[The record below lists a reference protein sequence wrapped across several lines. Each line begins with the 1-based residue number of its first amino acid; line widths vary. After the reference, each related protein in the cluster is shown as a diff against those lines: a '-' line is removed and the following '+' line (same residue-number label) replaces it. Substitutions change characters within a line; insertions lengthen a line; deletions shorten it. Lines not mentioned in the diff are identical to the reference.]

1 MRWGKRLLI
10 GTASVLVVLAAVP
23 GILLGTDTG
32 LQIIKGTLEKTVP
45 GLKIESLSG
54 SAFSLKA
61 DNLQYTAPGLTFR
74 GNVSWSLNASKLLS
88 RRVDLNAFE
97 LSEATLRI
105 RTQEMASSASTP
117 VPKSPTQKLDKT
129 QTSRF
134 KTPIAVI
141 VKRVAI
147 KNLQADIDGNLVNV
161 GLLQTQAVWTQ
172 SRIDIDSVLLRD
184 SSFQSAETPPSD
196 ESIGS
201 ALKRTFSEVIVPTIP
216 AIELPLDLN
225 LKRFELSNFTIKGN
239 PDQTVDSVTFALT
252 AQNGAVALEN
262 IAARAIGAELT
273 GAVTL
278 GLDARHEMTLDLNLS
293 ALVAREA
300 IPTGVLPT
308 IAEPTTEEIE
318 NFYERLKDV
327 RAERL
332 KAAQERRAKRRAQG
346 IEPRKQ
352 VDAKTL
358 TREEKRELRRKA
370 QARLK
375 RRIER
380 WRDSVR
386 GLLPKPEPQPPVTI
400 NLTLSGQGSLNDT
413 LSLSGRIENVPG
425 VQGASFVL
433 TASPTKLGL
442 PLSAEIR
449 ADKVEISGAI
459 VNAVDVNLSGKA
471 VDYALNA
478 TAKALY
484 PVDEKHSVTADVVIR
499 GKGSEVAS
507 HLTDFSILSNVGRVQ
522 IDGQANWE
530 KNVRF
535 AAALNLSGLNTKEVL
550 PQTPLTV
557 DGSFVIWGER
567 QNGRWKAKLQ
577 DLTVLGEL
585 RGQSLALTGAVESHG
600 NGIVEAPEL
609 YFAVGNNTFEFSGKA
624 DFAKDVPELDF
635 KTKIDAPDFGLV
647 DPNLLGSV
655 KGTLA
660 VTGTTRLPVINA
672 DLTARNIDY
681 FGTTLKRG
689 HLTGRM
695 RSRDVVSGRLTLQLT
710 DFKTQGVDIRKA
722 TIELRGN
729 ELRHNLTVHTE
740 GTPISVDAKISG
752 IYERMLGNW
761 AGALAELKVKTA
773 YGPVTLEKPMRLAYV
788 PDLNRANV
796 SKACLAHTHARLC
809 LENDLKID
817 LTNRSD
823 LRILIGLPKFDL
835 AFIKQYF
842 PGRFVADGII
852 KANADVTLPAGLSEL
867 PRGRVTVRAQDI
879 STKYRMDLSDLRVG
893 FNSVQLSFANAKD
906 SIEGNWKIDIKD
918 NGDIEGSLRMSD
930 LFNTRTVDGALKF
943 VAVDATLVNSF
954 LSPGESAE
962 GQWFGNLRFAGTLEE
977 PLIYGRTGLFNAK
990 LDSTKLPFEMLPSDI
1005 KLTFNGNS
1013 STLEGHLKTPQGEV
1027 ALNGSAD
1034 WRTIGEGK
1042 AIVTTKGSN
1051 LRVTLPPDIEFDL
1064 TTDVTCEASSDLI
1077 KLDGA
1082 ISIPWAKV
1090 SVSKLPASAVDV
1102 SDDVVRLDRP
1112 RAKKKAAGKPI
1123 PIESNLRIHIGD
1135 DVRVE
1140 AMGLKARLTGNLNVI
1155 QDNGTL
1161 GLTGQISVPTG
1172 SFKAYGQDL
1181 LVRRGEFHFVG
1192 AVANPLLDLE
1202 AIRNPDRT
1210 ADDVIAGIRVTGS
1223 VDSPQVAVFTDP
1235 AKSETE
1241 ALSYLIRGEGLDPS
1255 GDSDNTM
1262 ITSALI
1268 NLGLSQGSHVFESLG
1283 DAVGISGLGFETEG
1297 VGDSSQLVVS
1307 GYVLPGLKVKY
1318 GVGIFDS
1325 LATLTLRY
1333 RVIPKLYVEAVSGV
1347 DQALDLLY
1355 SFEF

>member
-1 MRWGKRLLI
+1 MTWAKRLFI
-10 GTASVLVVLAAVP
+10 GAASVLVVLAAVP
-23 GILLGTDTG
+23 GFLLGTETG
-32 LQIIKGTLEKTVP
+32 LQIIKGALEKAVP

-61 DNLQYTAPGLTFR
+61 DKLQYTAPGLTFR

-262 IAARAIGAELT
+262 IAARTMGAELT

-370 QARLK
+370 QARFK

-484 PVDEKHSVTADVVIR
+484 PVDEKHSVTADIVIR

-710 DFKTQGVDIRKA
+710 DFKTQDVDIRKA

-817 LTNRSD
+817 LTDRSD

-879 STKYRMDLSDLRVG
+879 STKYRMDLSDLKVG

-930 LFNTRTVDGALKF
+930 LFNTRTVDGTLKF

-1161 GLTGQISVPTG
+1161 GLTGQISVPSG

-1333 RVIPKLYVEAVSGV
+1333 RVIPRLYVEAVSGV

>member
-1 MRWGKRLLI
+1 MTWAKRLFI
-10 GTASVLVVLAAVP
+10 GAASVLVVLAAVP
-23 GILLGTDTG
+23 GFLLGTETG
-32 LQIIKGTLEKTVP
+32 LQIIKGALEKTVP

-61 DNLQYTAPGLTFR
+61 DNLQYDAPGLAFH
-74 GNVSWSLNASKLLS
+74 GNLSWDLSVAKLLS
-88 RRVDLNAFE
+88 RRVALHDFE
-97 LSEATLRI
+97 ISDASLLV

-117 VPKSPTQKLDKT
+117 PPEPTTQPTDKA
-129 QTSRF
+129 QTSQL
-134 KTPIAVI
+134 KTPVAVI
-141 VKRVAI
+141 VERVAI

-216 AIELPLDLN
+216 AIEIPLDLN

-239 PDQTVDSVTFALT
+239 PDQTIDSVTFALT

-262 IAARAIGAELT
+262 IAARAMGAELT

-278 GLDARHEMTLDLNLS
+278 GLDARHEMTLDLSLS

-358 TREEKRELRRKA
+358 SREEKRELRRKA

-386 GLLPKPEPQPPVTI
+386 GLLPKPEPQPPVAVH
-400 NLTLSGQGSLNDT
+400 LTLSGQGSLNDT

-484 PVDEKHSVTADVVIR
+484 PVDEKHSVTADIVIQ

-624 DFAKDVPELDF
+624 DFAKDIPELDF

-710 DFKTQGVDIRKA
+710 DFKTQGVDMRKA

-740 GTPISVDAKISG
+740 GTPVSVDAKISG

-879 STKYRMDLSDLRVG
+879 STKYRMDLSDLKVG
-893 FNSVQLSFANAKD
+893 FNSVHLSFANAKD

-930 LFNTRTVDGALKF
+930 LFNSRTVDGTLKF

-1161 GLTGQISVPTG
+1161 GLTGQISVPSG

-1333 RVIPKLYVEAVSGV
+1333 RVIPRLYVEAVSGV

>member
-1 MRWGKRLLI
+1 MTWAKRLFI
-10 GTASVLVVLAAVP
+10 GAASVLVVLAAVP
-23 GILLGTDTG
+23 GFLLGTETG
-32 LQIIKGTLEKTVP
+32 LQIIKGALEKAVP
-45 GLKIESLSG
+45 GLRIESLSG

-117 VPKSPTQKLDKT
+117 PPGPTTQPTDKA
-129 QTSRF
+129 QTSQL
-134 KTPIAVI
+134 KTPVAVI
-141 VKRVAI
+141 VERVAI

-262 IAARAIGAELT
+262 IAARAMGAELT

-484 PVDEKHSVTADVVIR
+484 PVDEKHSVTADIVIR

-710 DFKTQGVDIRKA
+710 DFKTQDVDIRKA

-817 LTNRSD
+817 LTDRSD

-879 STKYRMDLSDLRVG
+879 STKYRMDLSDLKVG

-930 LFNTRTVDGALKF
+930 LFNTRTVDGTLKF

-1161 GLTGQISVPTG
+1161 GLTGQISVPSG

-1333 RVIPKLYVEAVSGV
+1333 RVIPRLYVEAVSGV

>member
-1 MRWGKRLLI
+1 MTWAKRLFI
-10 GTASVLVVLAAVP
+10 GAASVLVVLAAVP
-23 GILLGTDTG
+23 GFLLGTETG

-262 IAARAIGAELT
+262 IAARAMGAELT

-585 RGQSLALTGAVESHG
+585 RGQSLALTGTVESHG

-624 DFAKDVPELDF
+624 DFAKDIPELDF

-879 STKYRMDLSDLRVG
+879 STKYRMDLSDLKVG
-893 FNSVQLSFANAKD
+893 FNSVHLSFANAKD

-930 LFNTRTVDGALKF
+930 LFNTRTVDGTLKF

-1161 GLTGQISVPTG
+1161 GLTGQISVPSG

-1333 RVIPKLYVEAVSGV
+1333 RVIPRLYVEAVSGV

>member
-54 SAFSLKA
+54 STFSLKA

-97 LSEATLRI
+97 LSEATLQI

-262 IAARAIGAELT
+262 IAARAMGAELT

-293 ALVAREA
+293 TLVAREA

-550 PQTPLTV
+550 PQTPLIV

-585 RGQSLALTGAVESHG
+585 RGQSLALTGTVESHG

-624 DFAKDVPELDF
+624 DFAKDIPELDF

-879 STKYRMDLSDLRVG
+879 STKYRMDLSDLKVG

-1333 RVIPKLYVEAVSGV
+1333 RVIPRLYVEAVSGV

>member
-97 LSEATLRI
+97 LSEATLQI

-262 IAARAIGAELT
+262 IAARAMGAELT

-823 LRILIGLPKFDL
+823 LSILIGLPKFDL

-879 STKYRMDLSDLRVG
+879 STKYRMDLSDLKVG

-1102 SDDVVRLDRP
+1102 SDDAVRLDRP

-1161 GLTGQISVPTG
+1161 GLTGQISVPSG

>member
-88 RRVDLNAFE
+88 RCVDLNAFE

-262 IAARAIGAELT
+262 IAARAMGAELT

-484 PVDEKHSVTADVVIR
+484 PVDEKHSVTADIVIR

-624 DFAKDVPELDF
+624 DFAKDIPELDF

-761 AGALAELKVKTA
+761 AGTLAELKVKTA

-879 STKYRMDLSDLRVG
+879 STKYRMDLSDLEVG

-1161 GLTGQISVPTG
+1161 GLTGQISVPSG

>member
-1 MRWGKRLLI
+1 MTWAKRLFI
-10 GTASVLVVLAAVP
+10 GAASVLVVLAAVP
-23 GILLGTDTG
+23 GFLLGTETG
-32 LQIIKGTLEKTVP
+32 LQIIKGALEKAVP

-61 DNLQYTAPGLTFR
+61 DNLQYDATGLAFH
-74 GNVSWSLNASKLLS
+74 GNLSWDLSVAKLLS
-88 RRVDLNAFE
+88 RRVALHDFE
-97 LSEATLRI
+97 ISDASLLV

-117 VPKSPTQKLDKT
+117 PLEPTTQPTDKA
-129 QTSRF
+129 QTSQL
-134 KTPIAVI
+134 KTPVAVI
-141 VKRVAI
+141 VERVAI

-216 AIELPLDLN
+216 AIEIPLDLN

-239 PDQTVDSVTFALT
+239 PDQTIDSVTFALT

-262 IAARAIGAELT
+262 IAARAMGAELT

-278 GLDARHEMTLDLNLS
+278 GLDARHEMTLDLSLS

-358 TREEKRELRRKA
+358 SREEKRELRRKA

-386 GLLPKPEPQPPVTI
+386 GLLPKPEPQPPVAVH
-400 NLTLSGQGSLNDT
+400 LTLSGQGSLNDT

-484 PVDEKHSVTADVVIR
+484 PVDEKHSVTADIVIR

-624 DFAKDVPELDF
+624 DFAKDIPELDF

-710 DFKTQGVDIRKA
+710 DIKTQGVDMRKA

-740 GTPISVDAKISG
+740 GTPVSVDAKISG

-879 STKYRMDLSDLRVG
+879 STKYRMDLSDLKVG
-893 FNSVQLSFANAKD
+893 FNSVHLSFANAKD

-930 LFNTRTVDGALKF
+930 LFNSRTVDGTLKF

-1112 RAKKKAAGKPI
+1112 RAKKKAAGRPI

-1161 GLTGQISVPTG
+1161 GLTGQISVPSG

-1333 RVIPKLYVEAVSGV
+1333 RVIPRLYVEAVSGV

>member
-1 MRWGKRLLI
+1 MTWAKRLFI
-10 GTASVLVVLAAVP
+10 GAASVLVVLAAVP
-23 GILLGTDTG
+23 GFLLGTETG
-32 LQIIKGTLEKTVP
+32 LQIIKGALEKAVP

-61 DNLQYTAPGLTFR
+61 DNLQYDATGLAFH
-74 GNVSWSLNASKLLS
+74 GNLSWDLSVAKLLS
-88 RRVDLNAFE
+88 RRVALHDFE
-97 LSEATLRI
+97 ISDASLLV

-117 VPKSPTQKLDKT
+117 PLEPTTQPTDKA
-129 QTSRF
+129 QTSQL
-134 KTPIAVI
+134 KTPVAVI
-141 VKRVAI
+141 VERVAI

-216 AIELPLDLN
+216 AIEIPLDLN

-239 PDQTVDSVTFALT
+239 PDQTIDSVTFALT

-262 IAARAIGAELT
+262 IAARAMGAELT

-278 GLDARHEMTLDLNLS
+278 GLDARHEMTLDLSLS

-358 TREEKRELRRKA
+358 SREEKRELRRKA

-386 GLLPKPEPQPPVTI
+386 GLLPKPEPQPPVAVH
-400 NLTLSGQGSLNDT
+400 LTLSGQGSLNDT

-484 PVDEKHSVTADVVIR
+484 PVDEKHSVTADIVIR

-624 DFAKDVPELDF
+624 DFAKDIPELDF

-710 DFKTQGVDIRKA
+710 DIKTQGVDMRKA

-740 GTPISVDAKISG
+740 GTPVSVDAKISG

-879 STKYRMDLSDLRVG
+879 STKYRMDLSDLKVG
-893 FNSVQLSFANAKD
+893 FNSVHLSFANAKD

-930 LFNTRTVDGALKF
+930 LFNSRTVDGTLKF

-1112 RAKKKAAGKPI
+1112 RAKKKAAGRPI

-1161 GLTGQISVPTG
+1161 GLTGQISVPSG

-1283 DAVGISGLGFETEG
+1283 DAVGISVVGFETEG

-1333 RVIPKLYVEAVSGV
+1333 RVIPRLYVEAVSGV

>member
-262 IAARAIGAELT
+262 IAARAMGAELT

-370 QARLK
+370 QTRLK

-499 GKGSEVAS
+499 GKGSEVVS

-624 DFAKDVPELDF
+624 DFAKDIPELDF

-879 STKYRMDLSDLRVG
+879 STKYRMDLSDLKVG

-1333 RVIPKLYVEAVSGV
+1333 RVIPRLYVEAVSGV

>member
-1 MRWGKRLLI
+1 MTWAKRLFI
-10 GTASVLVVLAAVP
+10 GAASVLVVLAAVP
-23 GILLGTDTG
+23 GFLLGTETG
-32 LQIIKGTLEKTVP
+32 LQIIKGALEKTVP

-61 DNLQYTAPGLTFR
+61 DNLQYDAPGLAFH
-74 GNVSWSLNASKLLS
+74 GNLSWDLSVAKLLS
-88 RRVDLNAFE
+88 RRVALHDFE
-97 LSEATLRI
+97 ISDASLLV

-117 VPKSPTQKLDKT
+117 PPEPTTQPTDKA
-129 QTSRF
+129 QTSQL
-134 KTPIAVI
+134 KTPVAVI
-141 VKRVAI
+141 VERVAI

-216 AIELPLDLN
+216 AIEIPLDLN

-239 PDQTVDSVTFALT
+239 PDQTIDSVTFALT

-262 IAARAIGAELT
+262 IAARAMGAELT

-278 GLDARHEMTLDLNLS
+278 GLDARHEMTLDLSLS

-358 TREEKRELRRKA
+358 SREEKRELRRKA

-386 GLLPKPEPQPPVTI
+386 GLLPKPEPQPPVAVH
-400 NLTLSGQGSLNDT
+400 LTLSGQGSLNDT

-459 VNAVDVNLSGKA
+459 VNAVDVHLSGKA

-484 PVDEKHSVTADVVIR
+484 PVDEKHSVTADIVIR

-624 DFAKDVPELDF
+624 DFAKDIPELDF

-710 DFKTQGVDIRKA
+710 DFKTQGVDMRKA

-740 GTPISVDAKISG
+740 GTPVSVDAKISG

-879 STKYRMDLSDLRVG
+879 STKYRMDLSDLKVG
-893 FNSVQLSFANAKD
+893 FNSVHLSFANAKD

-930 LFNTRTVDGALKF
+930 LFNTRTVDGTLKF

-1161 GLTGQISVPTG
+1161 GLTGQISVPSG

-1235 AKSETE
+1235 VKSETE

-1333 RVIPKLYVEAVSGV
+1333 RVIPRLYVEAVSGV

>member
-1 MRWGKRLLI
+1 M
-10 GTASVLVVLAAVP
+10 LVVLAAVP

-141 VKRVAI
+141 IKRVAI

-262 IAARAIGAELT
+262 IAARAMGAELT

-370 QARLK
+370 QTRLK

-499 GKGSEVAS
+499 GKGSEVVS

-624 DFAKDVPELDF
+624 DFAKDIPELDF

-879 STKYRMDLSDLRVG
+879 STKYRMDLSDLKVG

-1102 SDDVVRLDRP
+1102 SDDAVRLDRP

-1161 GLTGQISVPTG
+1161 GLTGQISVPSG

-1333 RVIPKLYVEAVSGV
+1333 RVIPRLYVEAVSGV

>member
-1 MRWGKRLLI
+1 MTWAKRLFI
-10 GTASVLVVLAAVP
+10 GAASVLVVLAAVP
-23 GILLGTDTG
+23 GFLLGTETG
-32 LQIIKGTLEKTVP
+32 LQIIKGALEKTVP

-61 DNLQYTAPGLTFR
+61 DNLQYDAPGLAFH
-74 GNVSWSLNASKLLS
+74 GNLSWDLSVAKLLS
-88 RRVDLNAFE
+88 RRVALHDFE
-97 LSEATLRI
+97 ISDASLLV

-117 VPKSPTQKLDKT
+117 PPEPTTQPTDKA
-129 QTSRF
+129 QTSQL
-134 KTPIAVI
+134 KTPVAVI
-141 VKRVAI
+141 VERVAI

-216 AIELPLDLN
+216 AIEIPLDLN

-239 PDQTVDSVTFALT
+239 PDQTIDSVTFALT

-262 IAARAIGAELT
+262 IAARAMGAELT

-278 GLDARHEMTLDLNLS
+278 GLDARHEMTLDLSLS

-358 TREEKRELRRKA
+358 SREEKRELRRKA

-386 GLLPKPEPQPPVTI
+386 GLLPKPEPQPPVAVH
-400 NLTLSGQGSLNDT
+400 LTLSGQGSLNDT

-484 PVDEKHSVTADVVIR
+484 PVDEKHSVTADIVIR

-879 STKYRMDLSDLRVG
+879 STKYRMDLSDLKVG
-893 FNSVQLSFANAKD
+893 FNSVHLSFANAKD

-930 LFNTRTVDGALKF
+930 LFNTRTVDGTLKF

-954 LSPGESAE
+954 LSPGESAQ

-1161 GLTGQISVPTG
+1161 GLTGQISVPSG

-1192 AVANPLLDLE
+1192 AVANPLLDME

-1210 ADDVIAGIRVTGS
+1210 ADDVIACIRVTGS

-1333 RVIPKLYVEAVSGV
+1333 RVIPRLYVEAVSGV

>member
-61 DNLQYTAPGLTFR
+61 DNLQYTAPGLAFH
-74 GNVSWSLNASKLLS
+74 GNLSWDLSVAKLLS
-88 RRVDLNAFE
+88 RRVALHDFE
-97 LSEATLRI
+97 ISDASLLV

-134 KTPIAVI
+134 KTPVAVI

-225 LKRFELSNFTIKGN
+225 LKRFELSNFTIKDN

-262 IAARAIGAELT
+262 IAARAMGAELT

-400 NLTLSGQGSLNDT
+400 NITLSGQGSLNDT

-567 QNGRWKAKLQ
+567 QNGRWKAKLH

-585 RGQSLALTGAVESHG
+585 RGQSLALTGTVESHG

-624 DFAKDVPELDF
+624 DFAKDIPELDF

-879 STKYRMDLSDLRVG
+879 STKYRMDLSDLKVG

-930 LFNTRTVDGALKF
+930 LFNTRTVDGTLKF

-1042 AIVTTKGSN
+1042 AILTTKGSN

-1102 SDDVVRLDRP
+1102 SDDAVRLDRP

-1333 RVIPKLYVEAVSGV
+1333 RVIPRLYVEAVSGV

>member
-1 MRWGKRLLI
+1 MTWAKRLFI
-10 GTASVLVVLAAVP
+10 GAASVLVVLAAVP
-23 GILLGTDTG
+23 GFLLGTETG
-32 LQIIKGTLEKTVP
+32 LQIIKGALEKAVP

-61 DNLQYTAPGLTFR
+61 DKLQYTAPGLTFR

-97 LSEATLRI
+97 LSGATLRI

-117 VPKSPTQKLDKT
+117 PAKPTTQPTDKA
-129 QTSRF
+129 QTSQL
-134 KTPIAVI
+134 KTPVAVI
-141 VKRVAI
+141 VDRVTI

-196 ESIGS
+196 EFIGS

-262 IAARAIGAELT
+262 IAARAMGAELT

-624 DFAKDVPELDF
+624 DFAKDIPELDF

-852 KANADVTLPAGLSEL
+852 KANADVTFPAGLSEL

-879 STKYRMDLSDLRVG
+879 STKYRMDLSDLKVG
-893 FNSVQLSFANAKD
+893 FNSVHLSFANAKD

-930 LFNTRTVDGALKF
+930 LFNTRTVDGTLKF

-1102 SDDVVRLDRP
+1102 SDDAVRLDRP

-1161 GLTGQISVPTG
+1161 GLTGQISVPSG

-1333 RVIPKLYVEAVSGV
+1333 RVIPRLYVEAVSGV

>member
-10 GTASVLVVLAAVP
+10 GTASVLVVLAAMP

-239 PDQTVDSVTFALT
+239 PDQTVDSVTFAFT

-262 IAARAIGAELT
+262 IAARAMGAELT

-308 IAEPTTEEIE
+308 IAEPTAEEIE

-624 DFAKDVPELDF
+624 DFAKDIPELDF

-879 STKYRMDLSDLRVG
+879 STKYRMDLSDLKVG

-1333 RVIPKLYVEAVSGV
+1333 RVIPRLYVEAVSGV

>member
-1 MRWGKRLLI
+1 MTWAKRLFI
-10 GTASVLVVLAAVP
+10 GAASVLVVLAAVP
-23 GILLGTDTG
+23 GFLLGTETG
-32 LQIIKGTLEKTVP
+32 LQIIKGALEKAVP
-45 GLKIESLSG
+45 GLRIESLSG
-54 SAFSLKA
+54 SVFSLKA
-61 DNLQYTAPGLTFR
+61 DNLQYDAPGLAFH
-74 GNVSWSLNASKLLS
+74 GNLSWDLSVAKLLS
-88 RRVDLNAFE
+88 RRVALHDFE
-97 LSEATLRI
+97 ISDASLLV

-117 VPKSPTQKLDKT
+117 PPEPTTQPTDKA
-129 QTSRF
+129 QTSQL
-134 KTPIAVI
+134 KTPVAVI
-141 VKRVAI
+141 VERVAI

-216 AIELPLDLN
+216 AIEIPLDLN

-239 PDQTVDSVTFALT
+239 PDQTIDSVTFALT

-262 IAARAIGAELT
+262 IAARAMGAELT
-273 GAVTL
+273 GAVAL
-278 GLDARHEMTLDLNLS
+278 GLDARHEMTLDLSLS

-358 TREEKRELRRKA
+358 SREEKRELRRKA

-879 STKYRMDLSDLRVG
+879 STKYRMDLSDLKVG
-893 FNSVQLSFANAKD
+893 FNSVHLSFANAKD

-930 LFNTRTVDGALKF
+930 LFNTRTVDGTLKF

-1161 GLTGQISVPTG
+1161 GLTGQISVPSG

-1333 RVIPKLYVEAVSGV
+1333 RVIPRLYVEAVSGV

>member
-1 MRWGKRLLI
+1 M
-10 GTASVLVVLAAVP
+10 LVVLAAVP

-262 IAARAIGAELT
+262 IAARAMGAELT

-530 KNVRF
+530 KSVRF

-740 GTPISVDAKISG
+740 GSPISVDAKISG

-879 STKYRMDLSDLRVG
+879 STKYRMDLSDLKVG

-930 LFNTRTVDGALKF
+930 LFNTRTVDGTLKF

-1181 LVRRGEFHFVG
+1181 LVRQGEFHFVG

-1241 ALSYLIRGEGLDPS
+1241 ALSYLIRGQGLDPS

-1333 RVIPKLYVEAVSGV
+1333 RVIPRLYVEAVSGV

>member
-1 MRWGKRLLI
+1 MTWAKRLFI
-10 GTASVLVVLAAVP
+10 GAASVLVVLAAVP
-23 GILLGTDTG
+23 GFLLGTETG
-32 LQIIKGTLEKTVP
+32 LQIIKGALEKAVP
-45 GLKIESLSG
+45 GLRIESLSG
-54 SAFSLKA
+54 SVFSLKA
-61 DNLQYTAPGLTFR
+61 DNLQYDAPGLAFH
-74 GNVSWSLNASKLLS
+74 GNLSWDLSVAKLLS
-88 RRVDLNAFE
+88 RRVALHDFE
-97 LSEATLRI
+97 ISDASLLV

-117 VPKSPTQKLDKT
+117 PLEPTTQPTDKA
-129 QTSRF
+129 QTSQL
-134 KTPIAVI
+134 KTPVAVI
-141 VKRVAI
+141 VERVAI

-216 AIELPLDLN
+216 AIEIPLDLN

-239 PDQTVDSVTFALT
+239 PDQTIDSVTFALT

-262 IAARAIGAELT
+262 IAARAMGAELT

-278 GLDARHEMTLDLNLS
+278 GLDARHEMTLDLSLS

-358 TREEKRELRRKA
+358 SREEKRELRRKA

-386 GLLPKPEPQPPVTI
+386 GLLPKPEPQPPVAVH
-400 NLTLSGQGSLNDT
+400 LTLSGQGSLNDT

-484 PVDEKHSVTADVVIR
+484 PVDEKHSVTADIVIR

-624 DFAKDVPELDF
+624 DFAKDIPELDF

-655 KGTLA
+655 KGSLA

-710 DFKTQGVDIRKA
+710 DFKTQGVDMRKA

-740 GTPISVDAKISG
+740 GTPVSVDAKISG

-879 STKYRMDLSDLRVG
+879 STKYRMDLSDLKVG
-893 FNSVQLSFANAKD
+893 FNSVQLTFANAKD

-930 LFNTRTVDGALKF
+930 LFNTRTVDGTLKF

-1161 GLTGQISVPTG
+1161 GLTGQISVPSG

-1333 RVIPKLYVEAVSGV
+1333 RVIPRLYVEAVSGV

>member
-1 MRWGKRLLI
+1 M
-10 GTASVLVVLAAVP
+10 LVVLAAVP

-239 PDQTVDSVTFALT
+239 PDQTVNSVTFALT

-262 IAARAIGAELT
+262 IAARAMGAELT

-332 KAAQERRAKRRAQG
+332 KAAQERRAKRRAHG

-530 KNVRF
+530 KSVRF

-624 DFAKDVPELDF
+624 NFAKDVPELDF

-879 STKYRMDLSDLRVG
+879 STKYRMDLSDLKVG
-893 FNSVQLSFANAKD
+893 FNSVQLTFANAKD

-1333 RVIPKLYVEAVSGV
+1333 RVIPRLYVEAVSGV

>member
-262 IAARAIGAELT
+262 IAARAMGAELT

-585 RGQSLALTGAVESHG
+585 RGQSLALTGTVESHG

-624 DFAKDVPELDF
+624 DFAKDIPELDF

-710 DFKTQGVDIRKA
+710 DFKTQCVDIRKA

-879 STKYRMDLSDLRVG
+879 STKYRMDLSDLKVG

-930 LFNTRTVDGALKF
+930 LFNTRTVDGTLKF

-1161 GLTGQISVPTG
+1161 GLTGQISVPSG

-1333 RVIPKLYVEAVSGV
+1333 RVIPRLYVEAVSGV

>member
-1 MRWGKRLLI
+1 MTWAKRLFI
-10 GTASVLVVLAAVP
+10 GAASVLVVLAAVP
-23 GILLGTDTG
+23 GFLLGTETG
-32 LQIIKGTLEKTVP
+32 LQIIKGALEKTVP

-61 DNLQYTAPGLTFR
+61 DNLQYDAPGLAFH
-74 GNVSWSLNASKLLS
+74 GNLSWDLSVAKLLS
-88 RRVDLNAFE
+88 RRVALHDFE
-97 LSEATLRI
+97 ISDASLLV

-117 VPKSPTQKLDKT
+117 PPEPTTQPTDKA
-129 QTSRF
+129 QTSQL
-134 KTPIAVI
+134 KTPVAVI
-141 VKRVAI
+141 VERVAI

-216 AIELPLDLN
+216 AIEIPLDLN

-239 PDQTVDSVTFALT
+239 PDQTIDSVTFALT

-262 IAARAIGAELT
+262 IAARAMGAELT

-278 GLDARHEMTLDLNLS
+278 GLDARHEMTLDLSLS

-358 TREEKRELRRKA
+358 SREEKRELRRKA

-386 GLLPKPEPQPPVTI
+386 GLLPKPEPQPPVAVH
-400 NLTLSGQGSLNDT
+400 LTLSGQGSLNDT

-484 PVDEKHSVTADVVIR
+484 PVDEKHSVTADIVIR

-624 DFAKDVPELDF
+624 DFAKDIPELDF

-695 RSRDVVSGRLTLQLT
+695 RSPDVVSGRLTLQLT
-710 DFKTQGVDIRKA
+710 DFKTQGVDMRKA

-740 GTPISVDAKISG
+740 GTPVSVDAKISG

-879 STKYRMDLSDLRVG
+879 STKYRMDLSDLKVG
-893 FNSVQLSFANAKD
+893 FNSVHLSFANAKD

-930 LFNTRTVDGALKF
+930 LFNTRTVDGTLKF

-1161 GLTGQISVPTG
+1161 GLTGQISVPSG

-1333 RVIPKLYVEAVSGV
+1333 RVIPRLYVEAVSGV

>member
-1 MRWGKRLLI
+1 M
-10 GTASVLVVLAAVP
+10 LVVLAAVP

-88 RRVDLNAFE
+88 RHVDLNAFE

-262 IAARAIGAELT
+262 IAARAMGAELT

-567 QNGRWKAKLQ
+567 QNRRWKAKLQ

-585 RGQSLALTGAVESHG
+585 RGQSLALTGTVESHG

-624 DFAKDVPELDF
+624 DFAKDIPELDF

-879 STKYRMDLSDLRVG
+879 STKYRMDLSDLKVG

-906 SIEGNWKIDIKD
+906 SIEGKWKIDIKD

-930 LFNTRTVDGALKF
+930 LFNTRTVDGTLNF

-1161 GLTGQISVPTG
+1161 GLTGQISVPSG

-1333 RVIPKLYVEAVSGV
+1333 RVIPRLYVEAVSGV

>member
-262 IAARAIGAELT
+262 IAARAMGAELT

-413 LSLSGRIENVPG
+413 LSLSGRLENVPG

-507 HLTDFSILSNVGRVQ
+507 HLTNFSILSNVGRVQ

-879 STKYRMDLSDLRVG
+879 STKYRMDLSDLKVG

-930 LFNTRTVDGALKF
+930 LFNTRTVDGTLKF

-1090 SVSKLPASAVDV
+1090 FVSKLPASAVDV

-1155 QDNGTL
+1155 QDKGTL
-1161 GLTGQISVPTG
+1161 GLTGQISVPSG

-1181 LVRRGEFHFVG
+1181 LVRQGEFHFVG

-1333 RVIPKLYVEAVSGV
+1333 RVIPRLYVEAVSGV

>member
-262 IAARAIGAELT
+262 IAARAMGAELT

-484 PVDEKHSVTADVVIR
+484 PVDEKHSITADVVIR

-624 DFAKDVPELDF
+624 DFAKDIPELDF

-879 STKYRMDLSDLRVG
+879 STKYRMDLSDLKVG

-930 LFNTRTVDGALKF
+930 LFNTRTVDGTLKF

-1155 QDNGTL
+1155 QDKGTL
-1161 GLTGQISVPTG
+1161 GLTGQISVPSG

-1223 VDSPQVAVFTDP
+1223 VDSPQVAVFSDP

-1333 RVIPKLYVEAVSGV
+1333 RVIPRLYVEAVSGV

>member
-97 LSEATLRI
+97 LSEATLQI

-262 IAARAIGAELT
+262 IAARAMGAELT

-879 STKYRMDLSDLRVG
+879 STKYRMDLSDLKVG

-1005 KLTFNGNS
+1005 KLTLNGNS

-1102 SDDVVRLDRP
+1102 SDDAVRLDRP

-1161 GLTGQISVPTG
+1161 GLTGQISVPSG

>member
-61 DNLQYTAPGLTFR
+61 DNLQYTASGLTFR

-262 IAARAIGAELT
+262 IAARAMGAELT

-484 PVDEKHSVTADVVIR
+484 PVDEKHSVTADIVIR

-530 KNVRF
+530 KNVHF
-535 AAALNLSGLNTKEVL
+535 AATLNLSGLNTKEVL

-585 RGQSLALTGAVESHG
+585 RGQSLALTGTVESHG

-624 DFAKDVPELDF
+624 DFAKDIPELDF

-879 STKYRMDLSDLRVG
+879 STKYRMDLSDLKVG

-930 LFNTRTVDGALKF
+930 LFNTRTVDGTLKF

-1161 GLTGQISVPTG
+1161 GLTGQISVPSG

-1333 RVIPKLYVEAVSGV
+1333 RVIPRLYVEAVSGV

>member
-262 IAARAIGAELT
+262 IAARAMGAELT

-530 KNVRF
+530 KSVRF

-740 GTPISVDAKISG
+740 GSPISVDAKISG

-879 STKYRMDLSDLRVG
+879 STKYRMDLSDLKVG

-930 LFNTRTVDGALKF
+930 LFNTRTVDGTLKF

-1181 LVRRGEFHFVG
+1181 LVRQGEFHFVG

-1241 ALSYLIRGEGLDPS
+1241 ALSYLIRGQGLDPS

-1333 RVIPKLYVEAVSGV
+1333 RVIPRLYVEAVSGV

>member
-45 GLKIESLSG
+45 GLKIELLSG

-117 VPKSPTQKLDKT
+117 VPKSPIQKLDKT

-262 IAARAIGAELT
+262 IAARAMGAELT

-624 DFAKDVPELDF
+624 DFAKDIPELDF

-655 KGTLA
+655 KGTLT

-879 STKYRMDLSDLRVG
+879 STKYRMDLSDLKVG

-930 LFNTRTVDGALKF
+930 LFNTRTVDGTLKF

-1333 RVIPKLYVEAVSGV
+1333 RVIPRLYVEAVSGV

>member
-1 MRWGKRLLI
+1 M
-10 GTASVLVVLAAVP
+10 LVVLAAVP

-262 IAARAIGAELT
+262 IAARAMGAELT

-358 TREEKRELRRKA
+358 TREKKRELRRKA

-442 PLSAEIR
+442 PFSAEIR

-484 PVDEKHSVTADVVIR
+484 PVDEKHSVTADIVIR

-624 DFAKDVPELDF
+624 DFAKDIPELDF

-809 LENDLKID
+809 LENDLKVD

-879 STKYRMDLSDLRVG
+879 STKYRMDLSDLKVG
-893 FNSVQLSFANAKD
+893 FNSVQLTFANAKD

-918 NGDIEGSLRMSD
+918 NGEIEGSLRMSD
-930 LFNTRTVDGALKF
+930 LFNTRTVDGTLKF

-1027 ALNGSAD
+1027 ALNGSAN

-1333 RVIPKLYVEAVSGV
+1333 RVIPRLYVEAVSGV

>member
-1 MRWGKRLLI
+1 MTWAKRLFI
-10 GTASVLVVLAAVP
+10 GAASVLVVLAAVP
-23 GILLGTDTG
+23 GFLLGTETG
-32 LQIIKGTLEKTVP
+32 LQIIKGALEKAVP
-45 GLKIESLSG
+45 GLRIESLSG

-61 DNLQYTAPGLTFR
+61 DNLQYDAPDLAFH
-74 GNVSWSLNASKLLS
+74 GNLSWDLSVAKLLS
-88 RRVDLNAFE
+88 RRVSLHDFE
-97 LSEATLRI
+97 ISDASLLV

-117 VPKSPTQKLDKT
+117 PPEPTTQPTDKA
-129 QTSRF
+129 QTSQL
-134 KTPIAVI
+134 KTPVAVI
-141 VKRVAI
+141 VERVAI

-216 AIELPLDLN
+216 AIEIPLDLN

-239 PDQTVDSVTFALT
+239 PDQTIDSVTFALT

-262 IAARAIGAELT
+262 IAARAMGAELT

-278 GLDARHEMTLDLNLS
+278 GLDARHEMTLDLSLS

-358 TREEKRELRRKA
+358 SREEKRELRRKA

-386 GLLPKPEPQPPVTI
+386 GLLPKPEPQPPVAVH
-400 NLTLSGQGSLNDT
+400 LTLSGQGSLNDT

-484 PVDEKHSVTADVVIR
+484 PVDEKHSVTADIVIR

-624 DFAKDVPELDF
+624 DFAKDIPELDF

-710 DFKTQGVDIRKA
+710 DFKTQGVDMRKA

-740 GTPISVDAKISG
+740 GTPVSVDAKISG

-879 STKYRMDLSDLRVG
+879 STKYRMDLSDLKVG
-893 FNSVQLSFANAKD
+893 FNSVHLSFANAKD

-930 LFNTRTVDGALKF
+930 LFNSRTVDGTLKF

-1161 GLTGQISVPTG
+1161 GLTGQISVPSG

-1333 RVIPKLYVEAVSGV
+1333 RVIPRLYVEAVSGV

>member
-1 MRWGKRLLI
+1 MTWAKRLFI
-10 GTASVLVVLAAVP
+10 GAASVLVVLAAAP
-23 GILLGTDTG
+23 GFLLGTETG
-32 LQIIKGTLEKTVP
+32 LQIIKGALEKAVP
-45 GLKIESLSG
+45 GLRIESLSG
-54 SAFSLKA
+54 SVFSLKA
-61 DNLQYTAPGLTFR
+61 DNLQYDAPGLAFH
-74 GNVSWSLNASKLLS
+74 GNLSWDLSVAKLLS
-88 RRVDLNAFE
+88 RRVALHDFE
-97 LSEATLRI
+97 ISDASLLV

-141 VKRVAI
+141 VKRVTI

-239 PDQTVDSVTFALT
+239 PNQTVDSVTFALT

-262 IAARAIGAELT
+262 IAARAMGAELT

-484 PVDEKHSVTADVVIR
+484 PVDEKHSVTADIVIR

-585 RGQSLALTGAVESHG
+585 RGQSLALTGTVESHG

-624 DFAKDVPELDF
+624 DFAKDIPELDF

-740 GTPISVDAKISG
+740 GAPISVDAKISG

-879 STKYRMDLSDLRVG
+879 STKYRMDLSDLKVG

-1102 SDDVVRLDRP
+1102 SDDAVRLDRP

-1161 GLTGQISVPTG
+1161 GLTGQISVPSG

-1333 RVIPKLYVEAVSGV
+1333 RVIPRLYVEAVSGV

>member
-1 MRWGKRLLI
+1 M
-10 GTASVLVVLAAVP
+10 LVVLAAVP

-32 LQIIKGTLEKTVP
+32 LQIIKGTLETTVP

-97 LSEATLRI
+97 LSGATLRI

-117 VPKSPTQKLDKT
+117 PAEPTTQATDKA
-129 QTSRF
+129 QTSQL
-134 KTPIAVI
+134 KTPVAVI
-141 VKRVAI
+141 VDRVTI

-201 ALKRTFSEVIVPTIP
+201 ALKRIFSEVIVPTIP

-239 PDQTVDSVTFALT
+239 PNQTVDSVTFALT

-262 IAARAIGAELT
+262 IAARAMGAELT

-550 PQTPLTV
+550 PQMPLTV

-879 STKYRMDLSDLRVG
+879 STKYRMDLSDLKVG

-930 LFNTRTVDGALKF
+930 LFNTRTVDGTLKF

-1333 RVIPKLYVEAVSGV
+1333 RVIPRLYVEAVSGV

>member
-1 MRWGKRLLI
+1 MTWAKRLFI
-10 GTASVLVVLAAVP
+10 GAASVLVVLAAVP
-23 GILLGTDTG
+23 GFLLGTETG
-32 LQIIKGTLEKTVP
+32 LQIIKGALEKTVP

-54 SAFSLKA
+54 SAISLKA
-61 DNLQYTAPGLTFR
+61 DNLQYDAPGLALH
-74 GNVSWSLNASKLLS
+74 GNHSWDLSVAKLLS
-88 RRVDLNAFE
+88 RRVSLHDFE
-97 LSEATLRI
+97 ISDASLLV

-117 VPKSPTQKLDKT
+117 PPEPTTQPTDKA
-129 QTSRF
+129 QTSQL
-134 KTPIAVI
+134 KTPVAVI
-141 VKRVAI
+141 VERVAI

-216 AIELPLDLN
+216 AIEIPLDLN

-239 PDQTVDSVTFALT
+239 PDQTIDSVTFALT

-262 IAARAIGAELT
+262 IAARAMGAELT

-278 GLDARHEMTLDLNLS
+278 GLDARHEMTLDLSLS

-318 NFYERLKDV
+318 NFYEHLKDV

-358 TREEKRELRRKA
+358 SREEKRELRRKA

-386 GLLPKPEPQPPVTI
+386 GLLPKPEPQPPVAVH
-400 NLTLSGQGSLNDT
+400 LTLSGQGSLNDT

-484 PVDEKHSVTADVVIR
+484 PVDEKHSVTADIVIR

-624 DFAKDVPELDF
+624 DFAKDIPELDF

-660 VTGTTRLPVINA
+660 VTGTTRLPVLNA
-672 DLTARNIDY
+672 ELTARNIAY
-681 FGTTLKRG
+681 FGTPLTRG

-695 RSRDVVSGRLTLQLT
+695 RARDVVSGRLTLQLT
-710 DFKTQGVDIRKA
+710 DFKTQGVDMRKA

-740 GTPISVDAKISG
+740 GTPVSVDVKISG

-823 LRILIGLPKFDL
+823 LRILIGLPNFDL

-879 STKYRMDLSDLRVG
+879 STKYRMDLSDLKVG
-893 FNSVQLSFANAKD
+893 FNSVHLSFANAKD

-930 LFNTRTVDGALKF
+930 LFNTRTVDGTLKF

-1161 GLTGQISVPTG
+1161 GLTGQISVPSG

-1235 AKSETE
+1235 VKSETE

-1333 RVIPKLYVEAVSGV
+1333 RVIPRLYVEAVSGV

>member
-1 MRWGKRLLI
+1 MTWAKRLFI
-10 GTASVLVVLAAVP
+10 GAASVLVVLAAVP
-23 GILLGTDTG
+23 GFLLGTETG
-32 LQIIKGTLEKTVP
+32 LQIIKGALEKTVP

-54 SAFSLKA
+54 SVFSLKA
-61 DNLQYTAPGLTFR
+61 DNLQYNAPGLAFH
-74 GNVSWSLNASKLLS
+74 GNLSWDLSVAKLLS
-88 RRVDLNAFE
+88 RRVALHDFE
-97 LSEATLRI
+97 ISDASLLV

-117 VPKSPTQKLDKT
+117 PPEPTTQPTDKA
-129 QTSRF
+129 QTSQL
-134 KTPIAVI
+134 KTPVALI
-141 VKRVAI
+141 VERVAI

-239 PDQTVDSVTFALT
+239 PDQTIDSVTFALT

-262 IAARAIGAELT
+262 IAARAMGAELT

-278 GLDARHEMTLDLNLS
+278 GLDARHEMTLDLSLS

-358 TREEKRELRRKA
+358 SREEKRELRRKA

-386 GLLPKPEPQPPVTI
+386 GLLPKPEPQPPVTVH
-400 NLTLSGQGSLNDT
+400 LTLSGQGSLNDI

-449 ADKVEISGAI
+449 VDKVEISGAI

-484 PVDEKHSVTADVVIR
+484 PVDEKHSVTADIVIR

-624 DFAKDVPELDF
+624 DFAKDIPELDF

-710 DFKTQGVDIRKA
+710 DFKTQGVDMRKA

-740 GTPISVDAKISG
+740 GTPVSVDAKISG

-879 STKYRMDLSDLRVG
+879 STKYRMDLSDLKVG
-893 FNSVQLSFANAKD
+893 FNSVHLSFANAKD

-930 LFNTRTVDGALKF
+930 LFNSRTVDGTLKF

-1161 GLTGQISVPTG
+1161 GLTGQISVPSG

-1210 ADDVIAGIRVTGS
+1210 VDDVIAGIRVTGS

-1235 AKSETE
+1235 VKSETE

-1333 RVIPKLYVEAVSGV
+1333 RVIPRLYVEAVSGV

>member
-97 LSEATLRI
+97 LSGATLRI

-134 KTPIAVI
+134 KTPVAVI

-216 AIELPLDLN
+216 AIEIPLDLN

-239 PDQTVDSVTFALT
+239 PDQTIDSVTFALT

-262 IAARAIGAELT
+262 IAARAMGAELT

-278 GLDARHEMTLDLNLS
+278 GLDARHEMTLDLSLS

-358 TREEKRELRRKA
+358 SREEKRELRRKA

-386 GLLPKPEPQPPVTI
+386 GLLPKPEPQPPVAVH
-400 NLTLSGQGSLNDT
+400 LTLSGQGSLNDT

-484 PVDEKHSVTADVVIR
+484 PVDEKHSVTADIVIR

-585 RGQSLALTGAVESHG
+585 RGQSLALTGSVESHG

-624 DFAKDVPELDF
+624 DFAKDIPELDF

-710 DFKTQGVDIRKA
+710 DFKTQGVDMRKA

-740 GTPISVDAKISG
+740 GTPVSVDAKISG

-879 STKYRMDLSDLRVG
+879 STKYRMDLSDLKVG
-893 FNSVQLSFANAKD
+893 FNSVQLTFANAKD

-930 LFNTRTVDGALKF
+930 LFNSRTVDGTLKF

-1005 KLTFNGNS
+1005 KLTFDGNS
-1013 STLEGHLKTPQGEV
+1013 STLEGLLKTPQGEV

-1161 GLTGQISVPTG
+1161 GLTGQISVPSG

-1202 AIRNPDRT
+1202 AIRNPDRA

-1333 RVIPKLYVEAVSGV
+1333 RVIPRLYVEAVSGV

>member
-1 MRWGKRLLI
+1 MTWAKRLFI
-10 GTASVLVVLAAVP
+10 GAASVLVVLAAVP
-23 GILLGTDTG
+23 GFLLGTETG
-32 LQIIKGTLEKTVP
+32 LQIIKGALEKTVP

-61 DNLQYTAPGLTFR
+61 DNLQYDAPGLAFH
-74 GNVSWSLNASKLLS
+74 GNLSWDLSVAKLLS
-88 RRVDLNAFE
+88 RRVALHDFE
-97 LSEATLRI
+97 ISDASLLV

-117 VPKSPTQKLDKT
+117 PPEPTTQPTDKA
-129 QTSRF
+129 QTSQL
-134 KTPIAVI
+134 KTPVAVI
-141 VKRVAI
+141 VERVAI

-216 AIELPLDLN
+216 AIEIPLDLN

-239 PDQTVDSVTFALT
+239 PDQTIDSVTFALT

-262 IAARAIGAELT
+262 IAARAMGAELT

-278 GLDARHEMTLDLNLS
+278 GLDARHEMTLDLSLS

-358 TREEKRELRRKA
+358 SREEKRELRRKA

-386 GLLPKPEPQPPVTI
+386 GLLPKPEPQPPVAVH
-400 NLTLSGQGSLNDT
+400 LTLSGQGSLNDI

-484 PVDEKHSVTADVVIR
+484 PVDEKHSVTADIVIR

-624 DFAKDVPELDF
+624 DFAKDIPELDF

-710 DFKTQGVDIRKA
+710 DFKTQGVDMRKA

-740 GTPISVDAKISG
+740 GTPVSVDAKISG

-823 LRILIGLPKFDL
+823 LRILIGLPKFNL

-879 STKYRMDLSDLRVG
+879 STKYRMDLSDLKVG
-893 FNSVQLSFANAKD
+893 FNSVHLSFANAKD

-930 LFNTRTVDGALKF
+930 LFNSRTVDGTLKF

-1161 GLTGQISVPTG
+1161 GLTGQISVPSG

-1333 RVIPKLYVEAVSGV
+1333 RVIPRLYVEAVSGV

>member
-10 GTASVLVVLAAVP
+10 GTASVLVVLAAVS

-172 SRIDIDSVLLRD
+172 SRLDIDSVLLRD

-262 IAARAIGAELT
+262 IAARAMGAELT

-484 PVDEKHSVTADVVIR
+484 PVDEKHSVTADVVIL

-879 STKYRMDLSDLRVG
+879 STKYRMDLSDLKMG

-930 LFNTRTVDGALKF
+930 LFNTRTVDGTLKF

-1333 RVIPKLYVEAVSGV
+1333 RVIPRLYVEAVSGV

>member
-1 MRWGKRLLI
+1 MTWAKRLFI
-10 GTASVLVVLAAVP
+10 GAASVLVVLAAVP
-23 GILLGTDTG
+23 GFLLGTETG
-32 LQIIKGTLEKTVP
+32 LQIIKGALEKTVP

-61 DNLQYTAPGLTFR
+61 DNLQYDAPGLAFH
-74 GNVSWSLNASKLLS
+74 GNLSWDLSVAKLLS
-88 RRVDLNAFE
+88 RRVALHDFE
-97 LSEATLRI
+97 ISDASLLV

-117 VPKSPTQKLDKT
+117 PLEPTTQPTDKA
-129 QTSRF
+129 QTSQL
-134 KTPIAVI
+134 KTPVAVI
-141 VKRVAI
+141 VERVAI

-216 AIELPLDLN
+216 AIEIPLDLN

-239 PDQTVDSVTFALT
+239 PDQTIDSVTFALT

-262 IAARAIGAELT
+262 IAARAMGAELT

-278 GLDARHEMTLDLNLS
+278 GLDARHEMTLDLSLS

-358 TREEKRELRRKA
+358 SREEKRELRRKA

-386 GLLPKPEPQPPVTI
+386 GLLPKPEPQPPVAVH
-400 NLTLSGQGSLNDT
+400 LTLSGQGSLNDT

-484 PVDEKHSVTADVVIR
+484 PVDEKHSVTADIVIR

-624 DFAKDVPELDF
+624 DFAKDIPELDF

-710 DFKTQGVDIRKA
+710 DFKTQGVDMRKA

-740 GTPISVDAKISG
+740 GTPVSVDAKISG

-879 STKYRMDLSDLRVG
+879 STKYRMDLSDLKVG
-893 FNSVQLSFANAKD
+893 FNSVHLSFANAKD

-930 LFNTRTVDGALKF
+930 LFNSRTVDGTLKF

-1161 GLTGQISVPTG
+1161 GLTGQISVPSG

-1235 AKSETE
+1235 VKSETE

-1333 RVIPKLYVEAVSGV
+1333 RVIPRLYVEAVSGV